1 MEGGVTNAF
10 GACQEVVF
18 GGVDEGGAIEAK
30 DFNAFGRG
38 IDDGEK
44 LRAEN
49 DMSDSN
55 ESIDEEEE
63 ILSLYLDFEK
73 VNGTSDSSSSL
84 KGANTGV
91 DFPTQVLGKG
101 ALLSD
106 GGVTGVG
113 GGLKVNLIPPS
124 NSSPS
129 KSSSTF

>member
-1 MEGGVTNAF
+1 MVPTRLEGGVTNAF

-63 ILSLYLDFEK
+63 ILSLYWDFEK

-106 GGVTGVG
+106 GG
-113 GGLKVNLIPPS
+113 GLKVNLIPPS